1 MAARDVPGIFRFGCP
16 TLVLWRGAYGVGLQQ
31 RFRRVTA
38 ILVRSAHGLIR
49 CLLPFRDV
57 LFAKSLSDLCGVW
70 AENMECNSQQGNV
83 VLRYRHD

>member
-1 MAARDVPGIFRFGCP
+1 MAARVFRGFFRFGCP
-16 TLVLWRGAYGVGLQQ
+16 TLVLWRGAYGVGLQR

-70 AENMECNSQQGNV
+70 AENMEGNA
-83 VLRYRHD
+83 R